1 MTSPI
6 EVRPSAPSHAAVGRI
21 SGVCIL
27 PAMSPVA
34 VGKRLKCAT
43 CETEVIV
50 VKGTDG
56 EVECCGEPMQER
68 EG

>member
-1 MTSPI
+1 
-6 EVRPSAPSHAAVGRI
+6 
-21 SGVCIL
+21 
-27 PAMSPVA
+27 MSPVA
-34 VGKRLKCAT
+34 VGARLRCEK

-56 EVECCGEPMQER
+56 DVSCCGQPLAAR

>member
-1 MTSPI
+1 MSQAF
-6 EVRPSAPSHAAVGRI
+6 EVRPSTPSHAAVGRI
-21 SGVCIL
+21 SGVGIL
-27 PAMSPVA
+27 PGMSPVA

-56 EVECCGEPMQER
+56 DVECCGQPMEER